1 MSTKYILVVE
11 DEFLVALD
19 METILADA
27 GFEVLGPVGS
37 VVEALR
43 LIGLHQPTAALLDNN
58 LNGQS
63 VGPVAVALNS
73 RNVPF
78 AFVTGNDRESLP
90 PGFNDSPMVRKPFNP
105 NGLISMARTLLEA
118 AGP

>member
-1 MSTKYILVVE
+1 MSGKYILVVE

-27 GFEVLGPVGS
+27 GFEVLGPVAS

-43 LIGLHQPTAALLDNN
+43 LIGVQRPNAALLDNN

-63 VGPVAVALNS
+63 VGPVAVALND

-78 AFVTGNDRESLP
+78 AFVTGNDRDSLP

-105 NGLISMARTLLEA
+105 NGLITMARTLLDEA
-118 AGP
+118 GV